1 MVNESERY
9 AVFIDIDG
17 TLISGNF
24 KVPERNIEAI
34 AKARKMGHK
43 IFINTGRSYG
53 NIPDVLFE
61 QLDVDGY
68 IAGSGANII
77 IEGKQIFTAEI
88 STETLCD
95 VSEYFLTHTDYWCI
109 FEGRE
114 KMYYIDNN
122 IDRHDHTYQQLI
134 TSSDDFKVKHYGEP
148 IEVIAAGKIVP
159 QDFIDRFSHE
169 LTVIQFPTYA
179 DCIINTCSKAG
190 GMQTVLD
197 YYSIPVEH
205 SIAIGDSAN
214 DVSMLKAA
222 GISVAVGN
230 AHPSI
235 LPIVDYVS
243 LTNHEGGVGAAIE
256 HFLLK

>member
-1 MVNESERY
+1 MVKDSERY

-17 TLISGNF
+17 TLISKGF
-24 KVPERNIEAI
+24 TVPERNIKAI
-34 AKARKMGHK
+34 DEARKRGHK
-43 IFINTGRSYG
+43 VFINTGRSYG
-53 NIPDVLFE
+53 NIPDKLFA

-68 IAGSGANII
+68 IAGSGANIS
-77 IEGKQIFTAEI
+77 IEGKQIFTDRI
-88 STETLCD
+88 STQTLCD

-114 KMYYIDNN
+114 KIYYIDN
-122 IDRHDHTYQQLI
+122 DVDTHDHADQQLI
-134 TSSDDFKVKHYGEP
+134 TSADDFRLRHSDEP

-190 GMQTVLD
+190 GMKSVLD
-197 YYSIPVEH
+197 YYSIPVER

-214 DVSMLKAA
+214 DESMFKAA
-222 GISVAVGN
+222 GISVAVAN
-230 AHPSI
+230 AHSSI
-235 LPIVDYVS
+235 LAIADYVTLS
-243 LTNHEGGVGAAIE
+243 NHEGGVGAAIE